1 MKLTEALSPP
11 NFKIIEK
18 NVILISIEG
27 GDVDQ
32 NTLPSAY
39 QKRYFKQLDGCIG
52 YIRLDLQS
60 YAEYAFVDDIYVA
73 SEYRG
78 KGYGKNLYNRALQF
92 AKRKGKE
99 ALASDDFMRNANSQ
113 KVWGAKVQDRDEELD
128 LDLIRKPMK

>member
-1 MKLTEALSPP
+1 MKLNEILAQPT
-11 NFKIIEK
+11 FKIIEK
-18 NVILISIEG
+18 NVILISIDG
-27 GDVDQ
+27 GSVDP

-39 QKRYFKQLDGCIG
+39 QKRYFKQLEGCVG
-52 YIRLDLQS
+52 YIRLNMDS
-60 YAEYAFVDDIYVA
+60 YREYAFIDDIFVA

-78 KGYGKNLYNRALQF
+78 KGYGKSLYNRALQF

-128 LDLIRKPMK
+128 LDLIRKPMR